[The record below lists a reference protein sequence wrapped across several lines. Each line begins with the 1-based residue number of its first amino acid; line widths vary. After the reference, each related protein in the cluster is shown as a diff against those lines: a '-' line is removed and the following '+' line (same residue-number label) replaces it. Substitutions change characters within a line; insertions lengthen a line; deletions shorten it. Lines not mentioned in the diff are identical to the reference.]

1 MLAKA
6 DELNTKQVGEEFLR
20 WGAGGLYKHL
30 ILIDGYIQTK
40 KGKLR
45 DLVIDKYAD
54 LLDRYRERFR
64 EIEAVEEE
72 NFAKMYVDIIQAGE
86 LLGVKIPQGMLASM
100 RTIAIYKSWVTYLDP
115 DYHFMRDVYRDVLAS
130 INKKYMY
137 NEDEVTVKPVILEE
151 AVEDIL
157 EWVSRIAEK
166 DYPWYQS
173 VSAHLGKL
181 YA

>member
-1 MLAKA
+1 M
-6 DELNTKQVGEEFLR
+6 
-20 WGAGGLYKHL
+20 YKHL
-30 ILIDGYIQTK
+30 MLIDGYMRGER
-40 KGKLR
+40 GKLR
-45 DLVIDKYAD
+45 DLVVDKYAD

-72 NFAKMYVDIIQAGE
+72 NFAKMYVDIIRAGE
-86 LLGVKIPQGMLASM
+86 LLGVRIPQGMLASM

-137 NEDEVTVKPVILEE
+137 NEDEVAVKPVILEE
-151 AVEDIL
+151 AVEDVL

-173 VSAHLGKL
+173 VSTQLGKL